1 MWNYHINFDYCWQ
14 KKRHGK
20 ALFCKW
26 LIFAILRSCG
36 TNINLVLVIYV
47 KYVYHVWS
55 LKVKKWGKFKIV
67 NLNILKIWNQ
77 ISWRYNLQFLRY
89 RVWQT
94 EIGIGN
100 YGSFFSLLPHPLK
113 TPKNRILGGKKMLE
127 ISSFYTCV
135 RHFGSFFALLPP
147 NNPENQY
154 LKKNEKII
162 WRCHHFAL
170 VYQKS
175 QSYDVC
181 FLTYG
186 VQQTYFF
193 VILGHFWSFTPLLTL
208 KIIIWKKCTKCMEIL
223 SFYTCV
229 P

>member
-55 LKVKKWGKFKIV
+55 LRVKKWGKFKIV

-113 TPKNRILGGKKMLE
+113 PPKNRILGGKKCWR
-127 ISSFYTCV
+127 Y
-135 RHFGSFFALLPP
+135 HFT
-147 NNPENQY
+147 
-154 LKKNEKII
+154 
-162 WRCHHFAL
+162 H
-170 VYQKS
+170 VY
-175 QSYDVC
+175 
-181 FLTYG
+181 
-186 VQQTYFF
+186 
-193 VILGHFWSFTPLLTL
+193 VILGHFLPFYPLTTR
-208 KIIIWKKCTKCMEIL
+208 KINISKKMKKSSGDVIILHLCTKNHNHMMYASWHMECNRHTFL
-223 SFYTCV
+223 SFWAIFGLLPHYWLWKL
-229 P
+229 